1 MDSPD
6 QYAVKGH
13 DLMRKAQKV
22 LKGTRSLTQDPSS
35 ATSPPT
41 NPSGPSKPSNCISKL
56 QQTSSWLNCGTNL
69 LKHT

>member
-22 LKGTRSLTQDPSS
+22 LKGTSVLTQAPFS
-35 ATSPPT
+35 ATSHPTSLNVLKKHSKFINKPP
-41 NPSGPSKPSNCISKL
+41 
-56 QQTSSWLNCGTNL
+56 QTSSSPSFGTNP
-69 LKHT
+69 HAHI

>member
-22 LKGTRSLTQDPSS
+22 LKGIRHSESGSFFGNLT
-35 ATSPPT
+35 T
-41 NPSGPSKPSNCISKL
+41 NKS
-56 QQTSSWLNCGTNL
+56 
-69 LKHT
+69 